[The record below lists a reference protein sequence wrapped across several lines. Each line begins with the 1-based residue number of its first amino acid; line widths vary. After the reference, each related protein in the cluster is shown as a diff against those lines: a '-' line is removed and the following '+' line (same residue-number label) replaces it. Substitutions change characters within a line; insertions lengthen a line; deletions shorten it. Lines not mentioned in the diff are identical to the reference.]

1 MFVIFGLGPKVKIEA
16 TGIFVCPRC
25 KIKKEYRV
33 KSSVEYFRLFFIPV
47 FPTGEKKEPYVECQ
61 SCQRTYYT
69 DTLENNNY
77 NLDGTP
83 FKKDD
88 YDIEIQ
94 VDDDETHVIKNCP
107 NCKTKIRLPKGKAG
121 TITCPS
127 CERKIYTS
135 TN

>member
-1 MFVIFGLGPKVKIEA
+1 MFVIFGLGHKKKVEA
-16 TGIFVCPRC
+16 TGMFVCQKC
-25 KIKKEYRV
+25 SIKTVYNVFSAR
-33 KSSVEYFRLFFIPV
+33 EYFNIFFIPI
-47 FPTGEKKEPYVECQ
+47 FPTGESKEPYVECQ
-61 SCQRTYYT
+61 NCKRTYYT
-69 DTLENNNY
+69 EILDNNNY

-135 TN
+135 TK